1 MMLKKLK
8 KESRGGDKMYTY
20 KSEVIDTELK
30 WGFRDS
36 ASPKDVEKLDELI
49 NKKAEEGWELVEYS
63 YMSNAFGFRSAIL
76 VTFKKKKEKS
86 K

>member
-1 MMLKKLK
+1 MFDLQNTI
-8 KESRGGDKMYTY
+8 S
-20 KSEVIDTELK
+20 K
-30 WGFRDS
+30 WVKDS

-49 NKKAEEGWELVEYS
+49 NKRAEEGWELAEYS
-63 YMSNAFGFRSAIL
+63 YMVNTFGLHSAIL